1 MLARDGPEDVMTLAK
16 VDVPTYTQRLIDDLK
31 RHEDE
36 FRKKQLESFSKNAEL
51 EVKDPFRVDYKVTKG
66 ELDPDILPDENALLQ
81 HTIEDLEKWNFKS
94 DLKDRRS
101 REIETVHVNT
111 SKLKNEILTSTNLAP
126 GELKKLQQD
135 DSVV

>member
-1 MLARDGPEDVMTLAK
+1 MTLAK

>member
-1 MLARDGPEDVMTLAK
+1 MTLAK

-66 ELDPDILPDENALLQ
+66 ELDPEILPDENALLQ